1 MNIEARWSG
10 SYPTLCFGHWTLLI
24 DGEDVSEKIP
34 EDLRDRS
41 MNTFGTYWSWHFNDE
56 YIEEFDSY
64 EDGMHCDEW
73 IEENDY
79 WLKDI
84 TDDYSVKEEI
94 YDAFNADDFRAGSCG
109 GCI

>member
-10 SYPTLCFGHWTLLI
+10 SYPMLCFGHWTLLI

-34 EDLRDRS
+34 EDLRDES
-41 MNTFGTYWSWHFNDE
+41 MNTFGTYQSWHFNDE
-56 YIEEFDSY
+56 NMEEFDSY
-64 EDGMHCDEW
+64 EDGMYCEEW

-79 WLKDI
+79 WLKNI
-84 TDDYSVKEEI
+84 TDDYKVKEKI
-94 YDAFNADDFRAGSCG
+94 YYAFNAEDFRSRSCG